1 MEKNNVIAGG
11 FNLPPYWLNGKVVI
25 LNSTNNTVSFNNTTL
40 KVVNQFPLTFKT
52 PDLGSFTFPIDPY
65 ISISF
70 KNIIAR
76 RMVAKGKTRG
86 TIKEHWTEDDAE
98 ISIFGVFI
106 NPDGELPTE
115 EMNIL
120 QEFFRARTS
129 IKVTCDLLHDRGIS
143 NIVIE
148 SIDFPHTKGVENQ
161 DYEIKAYSDDVFELL
176 ISENPQKEVLRYY
189 VDHA

>member
-1 MEKNNVIAGG
+1 MKNNNVIAGG

-25 LNSTNNTVSFNNTTL
+25 LNSSNNTVSFDDTTL

-86 TIKEHWTEDDAE
+86 TVKEHWTEDDAE
-98 ISIFGVFI
+98 ISIFGVLI

-115 EMNIL
+115 AMNKL

-129 IKVTCDLLHDRGIS
+129 IAVTCELLHDRGIT
-143 NIVIE
+143 NIVME
-148 SIDFPHTKGVENQ
+148 SLDFPHTKGVENQ
-161 DYEIKAYSDDVFELL
+161 AYEIKAYSDDVFDFL
-176 ISENPQKEVLRYY
+176 IPIDPQKKILQYY